1 MLIGIDMMGVQS
13 PGSRGRG
20 IGRLSSSVVAHLLG
34 LDPAVDFRLYAHD
47 GLPADDFPA
56 APNAEVVPLRRDPAR
71 GEARLAHTMER
82 LARENPDRLD
92 ALLILSPFELHD
104 GYSPPARPLHGPAL
118 GAILYDL
125 IPFRYPERYLEAAPH
140 ATDFYRRLESLRL
153 YDTLCAISD
162 STRDDFRALLD
173 LPPGRVVTIGAACDA
188 GRFAPDRTAPLP
200 AATRRGLH
208 ELGITGPFVY
218 SVANLDY
225 HKNVRGLVDAFAL
238 LPAAL
243 RRAHQLVL
251 TCTRF
256 NEDSAE
262 LLRHAE
268 RLGLGD
274 RVVLT
279 GAIGDDFLR
288 VLYQRCAAFVL
299 PSLYEGFGLPLLE
312 AMHCGAAVVG
322 GNNTSQVE
330 VVGDAGLLANAAD
343 ASDLAAKLGAILA
356 DPRVGAD
363 LGLRARARAATF
375 SWRSTAERTLEAL
388 TGAVRRRRPRRIR
401 ADGPHDPA
409 PRPRIAVFAP
419 FAPKRSGV
427 ATYTGRLIEHLKPT
441 YAIDLYHDAGYIPE
455 PALAGAD
462 FGAFDHRL
470 FERNAAVL
478 GYRGILY
485 QMGNSWYHR
494 FIYEAMRRHPGI
506 TTQHDFCLTG
516 FQWWYSHELD
526 GTCEHFEAEVRH
538 HHPVRA
544 DRYLALL
551 PDWMREPGGVQVAY
565 AKRGLIL
572 NRRVFES
579 SRRVIVHSPWCVDQ
593 ARRLYPEYAGKVVL
607 IPHGIKVATR
617 TPAERTA
624 IRARFG
630 LPQDALIVASFGILT
645 KDKMN
650 NEAIAAFAAVADE
663 VPGAIFVLVGRD
675 LEGGE
680 ARRKAAELGV
690 QDRVHF
696 LGHQPDDA
704 FTDLVAAA
712 DLGLSL
718 RRPPTYG
725 ETSGALLDLLR
736 TGIPTIVTDV
746 GTFSDYP
753 ADVVRKVRWQADG
766 QAGLTAAVRELAGD
780 PQARAALSRTALAYV
795 RETHTW
801 EQAAAAYVAA
811 IESTFAERPARRR
824 PASPGG
830 VGPGE
835 SLRERGSR

>member
-20 IGRLSSSVVAHLLG
+20 IGRLSSSVVSHLLG
-34 LDPAVDFRLYAHD
+34 LDRSVDFLLYDHD
-47 GLPADDFPA
+47 GLPADDFPT
-56 APNAEVVPLRRDPAR
+56 APNAEVVPLKRDPAR
-71 GEARLAHTMER
+71 GETRLSHTMER

-104 GYSPPARPLHGPAL
+104 GYAPPARPLNGPAL

-125 IPFRYPERYLEAAPH
+125 IPFRYPDRYLENAPH
-140 ATDFYRRLESLRL
+140 ATDFYRRLEALRL
-153 YDTLCAISD
+153 YDALCAISD
-162 STRDDFRALLD
+162 STRDDFRAMLD
-173 LPPGRVVTIGAACDA
+173 LPPGRVATIGAATDA
-188 GRFAPDRTAPLP
+188 GRFSPDRSAPLP
-200 AATRRGLH
+200 AASRRKLH
-208 ELGITGPFVY
+208 ELGLTGPFVY
-218 SVANLDY
+218 SVANLDH

-238 LPAAL
+238 LPTSL
-243 RRAHQLVL
+243 RRSHQLVL

-256 NEDSAE
+256 NEDSGE
-262 LLRHAE
+262 LLRHAQS
-268 RLGLGD
+268 LGIGD

-279 GAIGDDFLR
+279 GPIDDAMLR
-288 VLYQRCAAFVL
+288 ALYSRCAAFVL

-312 AMHCGAAVVG
+312 AMHCGAPVIG
-322 GNNTSQVE
+322 GNNTSQPE
-330 VVGDAGLLANAAD
+330 VIGDAGLLANTAD
-343 ASDLAAKLGAILA
+343 AADLAAKLATILA

-375 SWRSTAERTLEAL
+375 SWEKTAEKTLDAL
-388 TGAVRRRRPRRIR
+388 KAAVRRRRPRRIR
-401 ADGPHDPA
+401 PDGPHAPV

-427 ATYTGRLIEHLKPT
+427 ATYTGRLIEHLKST
-441 YAIDLYHDAGYIPE
+441 YAIDLYHDSGYVPD
-455 PALAGAD
+455 PALAGHD
-462 FGAFDHRL
+462 FAAYDHRL
-470 FERNAAVL
+470 FDKIAPAL
-478 GYRGILY
+478 DYRAILY

-494 FIYEAMRRHPGI
+494 FIYETLRRHPGI
-506 TTQHDFCLTG
+506 TTQHDFCLSG

-526 GTCEHFEAEVRH
+526 GTCKHFEAEVRH

-551 PDWMREPGGVQVAY
+551 TDWMREPGGVQVAY

-572 NRRVFES
+572 NKRVFES

-593 ARRLYPEYAGKVVL
+593 ARRLYPDHAGKVAL
-607 IPHGIKVATR
+607 IPHGIAVATR
-617 TPAERTA
+617 TPEERAA

-630 LPQDALIVASFGILT
+630 LPEDALIVASFGILT

-650 NEAIAAFAAVADE
+650 LEAIAAFAAVADE
-663 VPGAIFVLVGRD
+663 VPGALFVLVGRD

-680 ARRKAAELGV
+680 ARRMAIELGV
-690 QDRVHF
+690 EDRVRF

-704 FTDLVAAA
+704 FADLVAAA

-753 ADVVRKVRWQADG
+753 ADVVRKVRWQAE
-766 QAGLTAAVRELAGD
+766 GLPGLVAAVRELMGD
-780 PQARAALSRTALAYV
+780 PGARAALGRAALAYV
-795 RETHTW
+795 RATHTW
-801 EQAAAAYVAA
+801 ERAAAAYVDA
-811 IESTFAERPARRR
+811 IESTFAERSARPRR
-824 PASPGG
+824 PGRVG
-830 VGPGE
+830 TGPGVP
-835 SLRERGSR
+835 LRERGVR